1 MTRKKIT
8 KKLFLIRELKD
19 YLQNYKII
27 NEKKHR
33 NFSLSSKTLKINK
46 ISKKD

>member
-27 NEKKHR
+27 NISIFYYILVDNLLYLKKS
-33 NFSLSSKTLKINK
+33 FY
-46 ISKKD
+46 